1 MTLPKHPTMANGS
14 ARLSLFF
21 SCVGHAFVHMFTA
34 FYFVIVLA
42 LEREW
47 KLPYDELIA
56 LWTPGALLVGL
67 GALPAGWLGDR
78 WSARGMMVAFFVGMG
93 GASILC
99 GFSHG
104 PVMMAIGL
112 GGIGLFAS
120 IYHPVGIAWLIRNAP
135 VNQGKILGV
144 NGIFG
149 SVGIA
154 SAAAIGGALI
164 ELGGW
169 RAAFIAPGAV
179 SLVTGIAL
187 WLSVRKGLI
196 PHKST
201 LDDHRPPAH
210 KRDMVRVFAV
220 LLFTMF
226 VGAIVFQSTQTVL
239 PKLFAIRLGAV
250 TGNSAFGAGLLVAL
264 VYGFAGVMQL
274 VGGHLADRF
283 PLRIVYMSAF
293 VLQMPLLYLA
303 ASLVGLPLLAV
314 AGMMVLFSI
323 GALPAENMLLARHS
337 PEKHH
342 GLAFG
347 VKFVLSFG
355 AAPLALFLVSTIY
368 KATGDFYWLFVAL
381 SGLALSCFVLT
392 LFLPAQR
399 NEAVASIE
407 PAE

>member
-1 MTLPKHPTMANGS
+1 MANGS

-21 SCVGHAFVHMFTA
+21 SCVGHTFVHLFTA

-42 LEREW
+42 LERAW
-47 KLPYDELIA
+47 KLPYHELIA

-67 GALPAGWLGDR
+67 AALPAGWLGDR

-93 GASILC
+93 GASIAC
-99 GFSHG
+99 GFADG
-104 PVMMAIGL
+104 PVMLAVGL

-135 VNQGKILGV
+135 VNQGKILGL

-149 SVGIA
+149 SIGIA
-154 SAAAIGGALI
+154 SAAAVGGGLI

-169 RAAFIAPGAV
+169 RAAFIVPGAIL
-179 SLVTGIAL
+179 LVAGGAL
-187 WLSVRKGLI
+187 WICVLKDLI
-196 PHKST
+196 PQHAASE
-201 LDDHRPPAH
+201 DRRDPAD
-210 KRDMVRVFAV
+210 KRDMIRVFAI

-226 VGAIVFQSTQTVL
+226 VGAIVFQSTQTVM
-239 PKLFAIRLGAV
+239 PKLFAVRLESVIGS
-250 TGNSAFGAGLLVAL
+250 SALGAGLLVAL

-283 PLRIVYMSAF
+283 PLRIIYILAF
-293 VLQMPLLYLA
+293 AIQVPLLFLA
-303 ASLVGLPLLAV
+303 ASLVGLPLLAT
-314 AGMMVLFSI
+314 AGLMVLFSI
-323 GALPAENMLLARHS
+323 GALPAENMLLARHA

-347 VKFVLSFG
+347 VKFVLAFG

-368 KATGDFYWLFVAL
+368 KATGGFYWLFVAL
-381 SGLALSCFVLT
+381 SGVAFTCFLAT
-392 LFLPAQR
+392 LLLPGRRAAA
-399 NEAVASIE
+399 AVSVE

>member
-1 MTLPKHPTMANGS
+1 MATPS
-14 ARLSLFF
+14 TRLSLIF
-21 SCVGHAFVHMFTA
+21 SCVGHAFIHLFTA

-47 KLPYDELIA
+47 RLPYNELIA

-67 GALPAGWLGDR
+67 AALPAGWLGDH
-78 WSARGMMVAFFVGMG
+78 WSARGMMVVFFVGMG
-93 GASILC
+93 GASIAC
-99 GFSHG
+99 GLADG
-104 PVMMAIGL
+104 PIVLAVGL

-154 SAAAIGGALI
+154 SAAAVGGGLI

-169 RAAFIAPGAV
+169 RAAFIVPGAV
-179 SLVTGIAL
+179 SLLTGLAL
-187 WLSVRKGLI
+187 WLCVRKGLI
-196 PHKST
+196 PQQAAAKEQHA
-201 LDDHRPPAH
+201 PADR
-210 KRDMVRVFAV
+210 RDMVRVFAI

-226 VGAIVFQSTQTVL
+226 IGAIVFQSTQAVM
-239 PKLFAIRLGAV
+239 PKLFAVRLAGV
-250 TGNSAFGAGLLVAL
+250 TGSSAFGAGLLVAL
-264 VYGFAGVMQL
+264 VYGFAGVMQV

-283 PLRIVYMSAF
+283 PLRIIYMSAF
-293 VLQMPLLYLA
+293 AIQVPLLYLA
-303 ASLVGLPLLAV
+303 ASVVGLPLLGV
-314 AGMMVLFSI
+314 AGLMVLFGI
-323 GALPAENMLLARHS
+323 GALPAENMLLARHA

-347 VKFVLSFG
+347 VKFVLAFG
-355 AAPLALFLVSTIY
+355 AAPLSLFLVSTIY

-381 SGLALSCFVLT
+381 AGFAGACFLAT
-392 LFLPAQR
+392 LFLPGRRGA
-399 NEAVASIE
+399 AVASVE